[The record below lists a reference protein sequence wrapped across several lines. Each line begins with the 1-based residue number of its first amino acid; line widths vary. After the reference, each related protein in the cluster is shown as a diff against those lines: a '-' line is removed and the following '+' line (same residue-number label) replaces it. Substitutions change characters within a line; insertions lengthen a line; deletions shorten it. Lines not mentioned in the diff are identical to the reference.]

1 MTYPHKHADLL
12 AHAQALLQAGQG
24 EDALSSAHAALEQA
38 CESGKI
44 QSQAEAMLCLA
55 SIELRLFGR
64 FAHAL
69 DWAQNAGR
77 AFERAG
83 LVSGECQALSTQA
96 VAAARLG
103 HYGRAIENAL
113 LAVRLARWQGL
124 GREQLQAYRAVGLA
138 AFNARNFDEA
148 RNAYTLA
155 IQLALRCDPSISP
168 FELHV
173 GLAANA
179 AAHYFCE
186 RSLGAQGP
194 LQPILDSLARHVGD
208 CRSLLAAD
216 DGDISLTPGSHA
228 NNLILVATT
237 EAQLRIWQNRLP
249 QAHES
254 MAEMLTLTRRFAL
267 PWLAASVQWV
277 QAELFLA
284 ENKLVQ
290 ARGAAASMIEAAK
303 AHDYESLTWI
313 GLQLA
318 SHIDHVRQDD
328 SAALRALQELLR
340 REQSARARSL
350 ETRIE
355 VIDWQLE
362 LRQSRLNLA
371 QAETDSR
378 LFERLAMED
387 PLTGLPNRRHIEKA
401 LTTCLAAANAP
412 LCVALVDVDR
422 FKRVNDDYSHT
433 VGDAVL
439 KAIAGLLQGALRE
452 CDFVGRLGGDEFV
465 LLLDGISIDAAQDI
479 CSRIDQSVRTHGWE
493 TLAAGLKVTLS
504 IGLTEAC
511 AGDTAEHVLAR
522 SDDQMYA
529 VKRRGRELH

>member
-1 MTYPHKHADLL
+1 
-12 AHAQALLQAGQG
+12 
-24 EDALSSAHAALEQA
+24 
-38 CESGKI
+38 
-44 QSQAEAMLCLA
+44 MLCLGA
-55 SIELRLFGR
+55 VELRLFGR
-64 FAHAL
+64 FMRAL
-69 DWAQNAGR
+69 VWAQHAGR

-83 LVSGECQALSTQA
+83 LVAGECEALSIQA

-103 HYGRAIENAL
+103 HHGRAIENAL

-124 GREQLQAYRAVGLA
+124 GHEQVRAYRAVGLA

-148 RNAYTLA
+148 RSAYVLA
-155 IQLALRCDPSISP
+155 IPLAMQCDPPLSP

-186 RSLGAQGP
+186 RSMGTGEPRQDL
-194 LQPILDSLARHVGD
+194 LDALARHVGD
-208 CRSLLAAD
+208 CRSLLAANAN
-216 DGDISLTPGSHA
+216 DISLTPGSHT

-237 EAQLRIWQNRLP
+237 EAQLRIWQNCLP
-249 QAHES
+249 QARMA
-254 MAEMLTLTRRFAL
+254 MAEVQALTTRFAL
-267 PWLAASVQWV
+267 PWLTASVKWV
-277 QAELFLA
+277 QAEFFLA
-284 ENKLVQ
+284 EGKLEHAQ
-290 ARGAAASMIEAAK
+290 AAAASMIEAAK
-303 AHDYESLTWI
+303 ARDYESLTWI

-350 ETRIE
+350 EARIE

-378 LFERLAMED
+378 LFQRLAMED
-387 PLTGLPNRRHIEKA
+387 PLTGLPNRRHIEKTLA
-401 LTTCLAAANAP
+401 ACLAAGAAP

-422 FKRVNDDYSHT
+422 FKQVNDDHSHT

-439 KAIAGLLQGALRE
+439 KAIAALLQGAVRE
-452 CDFVGRLGGDEFV
+452 CDVVGRLGGDEFV
-465 LLLDGISIDAAQDI
+465 LMLEGIGIEAAQDVCARI
-479 CSRIDQSVRTHGWE
+479 CQAVQAYRWE
-493 TLAAGLKVTLS
+493 TLAAGLHVSLS
-504 IGLTEAC
+504 IGIAQAC
-511 AGDTAEHVLAR
+511 SSDTVDCVLKR
-522 SDDQMYA
+522 SDEQMYA
-529 VKRRGRELH
+529 VKRGGRPASDAG